1 MPRLAL
7 ATFVGCSLLP
17 LAAHAVSLTDNLQLM
32 LKPQLVSDYRSRGL
46 SLTLGDPAAQL
57 EAVLMHSSGAYL
69 GVWTSNVDFG
79 LNLKTRLEQD
89 YYAGYFSQLS
99 DDISLDVGYLKYTYA
114 KEGQLNQSEVYA
126 VLKAYGFE
134 FASYYSNDLKSYI
147 GDDQDTLYTYLG
159 YSQALP
165 GEVGLK
171 LRYGRFDFKDD
182 VFIAGNGSTRGDYH
196 EWEARLTRN
205 VVGLDWGVAYID
217 TDLSQNQCMSYYG
230 YTDVCTATVVVS
242 ASKTF

>member
-1 MPRLAL
+1 
-7 ATFVGCSLLP
+7 
-17 LAAHAVSLTDNLQLM
+17 
-32 LKPQLVSDYRSRGL
+32 
-46 SLTLGDPAAQL
+46 
-57 EAVLMHSSGAYL
+57 MHSSGAYL

-79 LNLKTRLEQD
+79 LDFKTRLEQD

-126 VLKAYGFE
+126 IFKAYGFE
-134 FASYYSNDLKSYI
+134 LASYYSNDLKSYI
-147 GDDQDTLYTYLG
+147 GEDQDTLYTYLG
-159 YSQALP
+159 YNQALP
-165 GEVGLK
+165 ADIGLR

-182 VFIAGNGSTRGDYH
+182 VFITGNGSTRGDYH
-196 EWEARLTRN
+196 EWEAKLTRN
-205 VVGLDWGVAYID
+205 FVGLDWGVAYVD
-217 TDLSQNQCMSYYG
+217 TDLSQNECMSYYG